1 MVAEKILM
9 FLDKVKI
16 SIKAGNGGKGCVSFY
31 HSKQTVNGGPDGGE
45 GGNGGSRLKL
55 SHYGTPLLSCPG

>member
-1 MVAEKILM
+1 M
-9 FLDKVKI
+9 FFLLTALENVLKYFGDMLNAVIKSAVLDLL
-16 SIKAGNGGKGCVSFY
+16 S
-31 HSKQTVNGGPDGGE
+31 E